1 MAEDLSPADRSSLAA
16 EQGPVSMAVGGV
28 LVFESEIGHER
39 LIERIGSRLHL
50 VPRYRQRLQH
60 AASGITNPVWV
71 DDDHFDIRWHVRVT
85 RLSAPGSDAQLAEL
99 VGTEM
104 SRRLDRARPLWEV
117 TLVEGLEGGRNAVL
131 AKMHHALVD
140 GIAAIDIGTV
150 ILDPTPEPLDL
161 RPGRR
166 VGAAALRPPPAPGE
180 DDGDAGVARAAGAAR
195 RRAARDDHRPAP
207 RRRGPAA
214 RNRADDP
221 ARQHAAGGADD
232 VAEPRDR
239 AEPQLRD
246 ADGLAAGAQGR
257 RQAARRDGQRRDP
270 RGRRGDAPRRRAGRR
285 PGRARAG
292 VGTPRA
298 ARRAATASR
307 RCSSTCRR
315 TSPIRSRGCS
325 PIHEQM
331 AKLKD
336 SAAVRAGALLVGASG
351 WAPPLVSSALA
362 RAMSGVRAFNLVVSN
377 LPGPQQP
384 FYLSG
389 VRLERVHPI
398 VPLNPS
404 SQGLTVGVLSYDGTV
419 LLRPARRSRA
429 RATAGPGLGGARRRA
444 GRAHVWIA
452 ALPHARVDA
461 MSARSAARLP
471 EQTMTAPTI
480 VSPNSIGK
488 SPVSIAAV
496 EVLKDPG
503 DAERVLDEHHVEQ
516 RHVGRRPGHR
526 QHRRDRRPDRVVAK
540 DVALAQPLG
549 ARRSQ
554 VVLSEDLDRLRAHDA
569 QRRARERESD
579 HQPRDDHR
587 RRASGSASR

>member
-28 LVFESEIGHER
+28 LVFESEIGYER

-85 RLSAPGSDAQLAEL
+85 RLSAPGTDAQLGEL

-161 RPGRR
+161 RGGPDEIEWAPRPYDRR
-166 VGAAALRPPPAPGE
+166 RHLAKMMAMPALRAQRALL
-180 DDGDAGVARAAGAAR
+180 DAAQRAMTTDP
-195 RRAARDDHRPAP
+195 RRAAEDLLRATELMTQLASTRPAAP
-207 RRRGPAA
+207 MTSLNRGIGP
-214 RNRADDP
+214 NRSYAMQT
-221 ARQHAAGGADD
+221 ASLQALKD
-232 VAEPRDR
+232 VAKPHG
-239 AEPQLRD
+239 ATVND
-246 ADGLAAGAQGR
+246 AILAAVAGMLRVVAPGVDPVALVPVSVR
-257 RQAARRDGQRRDP
+257 REGEEGGNRFSTVLVDLPTHEPDPIARML
-270 RGRRGDAPRRRAGRR
+270 A
-285 PGRARAG
+285 
-292 VGTPRA
+292 V
-298 ARRAATASR
+298 
-307 RCSSTCRR
+307 
-315 TSPIRSRGCS
+315 
-325 PIHEQM
+325 HEQM

-398 VPLNPS
+398 VPLNPA
-404 SQGLTVGVLSYDGTV
+404 SQGLTVSVLSYDGTV
-419 LLRPARRSRA
+419 CFGLLADRA
-429 RATAGPGLGGARRRA
+429 LEPPLDQ
-444 GRAHVWIA
+444 VSA
-452 ALPHARVDA
+452 ALADA
-461 MSARSAARLP
+461 LGEHTSA
-471 EQTMTAPTI
+471 
-480 VSPNSIGK
+480 
-488 SPVSIAAV
+488 
-496 EVLKDPG
+496 
-503 DAERVLDEHHVEQ
+503 
-516 RHVGRRPGHR
+516 
-526 QHRRDRRPDRVVAK
+526 
-540 DVALAQPLG
+540 
-549 ARRSQ
+549 
-554 VVLSEDLDRLRAHDA
+554 
-569 QRRARERESD
+569 
-579 HQPRDDHR
+579 
-587 RRASGSASR
+587 

>member
-1 MAEDLSPADRSSLAA
+1 MSMAEDLSPADRSSLAA

-28 LVFESEIGHER
+28 LVFESEIGYER

-85 RLSAPGSDAQLAEL
+85 RLSAPGTDAQLGEL

-161 RPGRR
+161 RGGPDEIEWAPRPYDRR
-166 VGAAALRPPPAPGE
+166 RHLAKMMAMPALRAQRALL
-180 DDGDAGVARAAGAAR
+180 DAAQRAMTTDP
-195 RRAARDDHRPAP
+195 RRAAEDLLRATELMTQLASTRPAAP
-207 RRRGPAA
+207 MTSLNRGIGP
-214 RNRADDP
+214 NRSYAMQT
-221 ARQHAAGGADD
+221 ASLQALKD
-232 VAEPRDR
+232 VAKPHG
-239 AEPQLRD
+239 ATVND
-246 ADGLAAGAQGR
+246 AILAAVAGMLRVVAPGVDPVALVPVSVR
-257 RQAARRDGQRRDP
+257 REGEEGGNRFSTVLVDLPTHEPDPIARML
-270 RGRRGDAPRRRAGRR
+270 A
-285 PGRARAG
+285 
-292 VGTPRA
+292 V
-298 ARRAATASR
+298 
-307 RCSSTCRR
+307 
-315 TSPIRSRGCS
+315 
-325 PIHEQM
+325 HEQM

-398 VPLNPS
+398 VPLNPA
-404 SQGLTVGVLSYDGTV
+404 SQGLTVSVLSYDGTV
-419 LLRPARRSRA
+419 CFGLLADRA
-429 RATAGPGLGGARRRA
+429 LEPPLDQ
-444 GRAHVWIA
+444 VSA
-452 ALPHARVDA
+452 ALADA
-461 MSARSAARLP
+461 
-471 EQTMTAPTI
+471 
-480 VSPNSIGK
+480 
-488 SPVSIAAV
+488 
-496 EVLKDPG
+496 
-503 DAERVLDEHHVEQ
+503 
-516 RHVGRRPGHR
+516 
-526 QHRRDRRPDRVVAK
+526 
-540 DVALAQPLG
+540 LG
-549 ARRSQ
+549 E
-554 VVLSEDLDRLRAHDA
+554 LT
-569 QRRARERESD
+569 
-579 HQPRDDHR
+579 
-587 RRASGSASR
+587 SG